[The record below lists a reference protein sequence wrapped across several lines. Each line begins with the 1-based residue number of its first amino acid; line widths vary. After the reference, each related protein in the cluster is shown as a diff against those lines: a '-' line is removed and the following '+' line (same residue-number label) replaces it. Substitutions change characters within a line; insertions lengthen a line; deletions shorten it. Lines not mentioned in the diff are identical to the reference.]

1 MAQSS
6 NSESDNGTG
15 IPPYWPKNK
24 VNPPVEWQLW
34 IDQFF
39 LTADLKERCQ
49 TRLLLSPPDP
59 VVEDLPP
66 QPEVPRAS
74 ETQEQ
79 EAARVLRDDA
89 NRRKV
94 DATNTELRRKGPR
107 LAHNVFYHELE
118 NNMKARLFL
127 SLGKEGTRRYNQKY
141 PNSKLHEVNFRDFY
155 KRLEEV
161 FKKEKNLCYER
172 FLLFTRE
179 QN

>member
-49 TRLLLSPPDP
+49 TRLLLSPPEP
-59 VVEDLPP
+59 VIEEPPP
-66 QPEVPRAS
+66 QPEAPRTS
-74 ETQEQ
+74 ETTEQ
-79 EAARVLRDDA
+79 EAVRVLRDDA

-94 DATNTELRRKGPR
+94 DI
-107 LAHNVFYHELE
+107 
-118 NNMKARLFL
+118 
-127 SLGKEGTRRYNQKY
+127 
-141 PNSKLHEVNFRDFY
+141 
-155 KRLEEV
+155 
-161 FKKEKNLCYER
+161 
-172 FLLFTRE
+172 
-179 QN
+179 